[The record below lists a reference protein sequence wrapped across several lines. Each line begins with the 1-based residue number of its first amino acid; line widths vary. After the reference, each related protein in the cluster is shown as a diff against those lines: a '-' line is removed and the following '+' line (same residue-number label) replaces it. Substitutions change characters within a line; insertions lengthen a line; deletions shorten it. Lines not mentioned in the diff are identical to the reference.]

1 MIKKKYYRKRNNEFY
16 IKLTK
21 EEILNNIDVNNPNT
35 FLPYLK
41 ILDYPYIEEVWN
53 MYVKYSKNKYN
64 TFGKY
69 IACMRLKGYVCYG
82 YEDSNFINECLER

>member
-16 IKLTK
+16 TKLTK

-41 ILDYPYIEEVWN
+41 ILDYPYIKEVWKSHIE
-53 MYVKYSKNKYN
+53 YDKDKYYI
-64 TFGKY
+64 FGKY
-69 IACMRLKGYVCYG
+69 IARMRLKGYIYYG
-82 YEDSNFINECLER
+82 YEDSDFINKCLER

>member
-16 IKLTK
+16 TELTK

-41 ILDYPYIEEVWN
+41 TLDYPYIKEIWKSYIEHN
-53 MYVKYSKNKYN
+53 NKYQV
-64 TFGKY
+64 FGKY
-69 IACMRLKGYVCYG
+69 IARMRLKGLIGYG
-82 YEDSNFINECLER
+82 YEDSNFINECLERY